1 MSKKAALLLIPAI
14 LAQLAG
20 CARVYDVH
28 RVSTAA
34 NSPRFSSKAIFYAL
48 PRTVVTAQASVTKT
62 QIRPGDCSNQ
72 AALLTELGVD
82 QATQDLLTELLKR
95 PTNEQVTHR
104 YKIADF
110 QIGSRAEADPSQIF
124 AVEVKGKTL
133 QNQLL
138 DLQLSEAGMLL
149 SGKNEAENRAAQFAT
164 QTFSTVASLAVKAT
178 LAARGT
184 QANSGGCARLKA
196 QVDNVRERQRQ
207 LVSPGSTS
215 GGIPKETLELMLSKL
230 EEEET
235 DLMTHFTGPRE
246 VTLGEVRCEIRPKDR
261 FQTDSM
267 EVDGFEVETSTLLFQ
282 FSRTLGLVNINRD
295 CIVPVAFRGSG
306 ADTNAQDVSLVTQ
319 AVSNHYSRTVA
330 ARQQEPQET
339 GGYFY
344 RVPGEAVVRLNLA
357 TDPKVVLRMPVAQY
371 GVVATLPGSA
381 DLNAVLEKYEA
392 AFFPATGGLQKFV
405 STTQAPDTTA
415 ITNIGTGLGAILDA
429 EAAERTAQRAAEDE
443 LAQLERRRKILEEQ
457 KKIRDL
463 EAAQPVAP
471 EGQPPVP

>member
-1 MSKKAALLLIPAI
+1 MSKKAGLWLI
-14 LAQLAG
+14 LATLATLTG
-20 CARVYDVH
+20 CARAYDVH

-34 NSPRFSSKAIFYAL
+34 NGPRFASKAIFYAL

-62 QIRPGDCSNQ
+62 QIRPGGCSGQ
-72 AALLTELGVD
+72 ATLLAQLGVD
-82 QATQDLLTELLKR
+82 QATQDLLTDLLSR
-95 PTNEQVTHR
+95 PTSEQVAHR
-104 YKIADF
+104 YKISDF
-110 QIGSRAEADPSQIF
+110 QLGSRAEADPSQVF

-138 DLQLSEAGMLL
+138 ELQLSETGMLL

-164 QTFSTVASLAVKAT
+164 QTFSTIASLAVKASMGR
-178 LAARGT
+178 AAAPDGSRCAQLRT
-184 QANSGGCARLKA
+184 QIE
-196 QVDNVRERQRQ
+196 NVRERQRQ
-207 LVSPGSTS
+207 LVSPGGTPS
-215 GGIPKETLELMLSKL
+215 GTPKDTLELMLSKL
-230 EEEET
+230 KEEET

-246 VTLGEVRCEIRPKDR
+246 VTLGDVRCEVRPKER
-261 FQTDSM
+261 FQADSNQ
-267 EVDGFEVETSTLLFQ
+267 VNDFELEITTRLFQ
-282 FSRTLGLVNINRD
+282 FSRTLGLVNLD
-295 CIVPVAFRGSG
+295 PGCIVPTAFQGSG
-306 ADTNAQDVSLVTQ
+306 ADTNAQDVNLVTQ

-330 ARQQEPQET
+330 ARQQEPRET

-381 DLNAVLEKYEA
+381 DLNAILEKYEA
-392 AFFPATGGLQKFV
+392 AFFPATGGLQKFAT
-405 STTQAPDTTA
+405 TTQAPDTTA

-429 EAAERTAQRAAEDE
+429 EAAERATEKAAEDE

-471 EGQPPVP
+471 ADQPPVP